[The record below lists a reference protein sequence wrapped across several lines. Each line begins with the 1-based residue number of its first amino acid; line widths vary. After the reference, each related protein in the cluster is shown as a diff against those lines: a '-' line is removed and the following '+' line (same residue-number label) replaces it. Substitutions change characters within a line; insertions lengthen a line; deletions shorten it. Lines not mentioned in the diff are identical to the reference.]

1 MIKNAAIV
9 ALIIAL
15 VGSVTTLAVI
25 GQDSSGGVE
34 IRVNAKRL
42 DDGRTEFA
50 VQQREGSGWS
60 DRIAPRGRYL
70 PAEPPVGRWL
80 NSTPVIV
87 GATTEQEA
95 SVALL
100 QGSPLAPPRGTAEV
114 RGTSDEGITY
124 AVSRDGFTGA
134 ITTSVTASG
143 GGDGFLTGPLR
154 LKLECTAE
162 GRFVVLL
169 RSSEFLWISGSSDV
183 SLKFDD
189 GFVQEQ
195 EWQADDAGGYS
206 PYDDI
211 AFVEQLDSAERLTI
225 LMPEYLREPV
235 ELDVRG
241 MVTTPVQPNLDSCGS
256 APGGV

>member
-1 MIKNAAIV
+1 MIRNTAIV

-15 VGSVTTLAVI
+15 IGSVTTLAVV
-25 GQDSSGGVE
+25 GQDSGGGVE

-50 VQQREGSGWS
+50 VQQREGSAWS
-60 DRIAPRGRYL
+60 DRIAPRGRFL

-100 QGSPLAPPRGTAEV
+100 QGTPLAPPRGTAEV
-114 RGTSDEGITY
+114 SGTSDEDITY
-124 AVSRDGFTGA
+124 TVSRDEFTGA
-134 ITTSVTASG
+134 IATTVVASG

-154 LKLECTAE
+154 LRLECTE
-162 GRFVVLL
+162 ENRFVVLL
-169 RSSEFLWISGSSDV
+169 RSSEFFWISGSSDV

-206 PYDDI
+206 PNDDT
-211 AFVEQLDSAERLTI
+211 AFAAQLDSAERLTI
-225 LMPEYLREPV
+225 LMPEYSREPV
-235 ELDVRG
+235 EIDVRG
-241 MVTTPVQPNLDSCGS
+241 MVTTPVQPNLDRCGGAS
-256 APGGV
+256 GGV

>member
-1 MIKNAAIV
+1 MIKSAAIV

-15 VGSVTTLAVI
+15 IGSVTTLAVV
-25 GQDSSGGVE
+25 GQESSGGVE

-60 DRIAPRGRYL
+60 DRIAPRGRFL
-70 PAEPPVGRWL
+70 PAAPRVGRWL
-80 NSTPVIV
+80 NSTPAIV
-87 GATTEQEA
+87 GVATGQEA

-100 QGSPLAPPRGTAEV
+100 QGTPLAPPRGTAEV
-114 RGTSDEGITY
+114 SGTSDEGITY
-124 AVSRDGFTGA
+124 VVSRDGFTGA
-134 ITTSVTASG
+134 ITTSVIASG
-143 GGDGFLTGPLR
+143 GGDGFLTGRLR
-154 LKLECTAE
+154 LRLECTE
-162 GRFVVLL
+162 ENRFVVLFS
-169 RSSEFLWISGSSDV
+169 SSEFFWISGSSDV

-189 GFVQEQ
+189 GFVQEH

-206 PYDDI
+206 PDDDA
-211 AFVEQLDSAERLTI
+211 AFVEQLRRAERLTV
-225 LMPEYLREPV
+225 LMPEHSREPV

-256 APGGV
+256 APGGA